1 MAYVSG
7 FDRTQTAL
15 FPVTVDEMIDEN
27 NVVRLV
33 EIFINGLDLKKLG
46 FEKAVSNE
54 EGRPCYDP
62 ADLLKLYLY
71 GYLNRI
77 RTSRLLEREC
87 KRNVELIWLLKGL
100 QPCFRTIAGFRSE
113 NPEAFRNLFR
123 HFVQCCRSWS
133 LIDGD
138 TIGIDS
144 SKFRAVN
151 SKKNN
156 YNQAKIDRQIDHVN
170 DKIETYFSEMDIA
183 DVEEKETLAE
193 KILQQ
198 TERGLKYDRLQ
209 ELLIST
215 DTDQISTTDPDS
227 RSMILHGSVI
237 EVAYNVQTAVDES
250 NKLIVHYQT
259 TNTNDR
265 KALFPMAYEVKQIC
279 QKNEVKALADKG
291 YHNGEQLKQ
300 CMDNDIITFVAFQEV
315 NRSKIV
321 PTPTYYGERFTYN
334 EKQDQYTCPEG
345 HIMTTTGTWYTK
357 KYRKTS
363 STQVK
368 HYKTNACKT
377 CPVRSECTTNPNGRI
392 IDRSENAEAVEANN
406 RRLLAQKELYQQRQQ
421 LCEHPFGTIKRQWG
435 YDHILLKG
443 LKKNNGEFGI
453 IFLVYNFVR
462 AIGILGFS
470 GLKTRL
476 ERCFLS
482 FSEIRRAIERITT
495 LEIFSSYKPL
505 WSVIR

>member
-1 MAYVSG
+1 MGYITG
-7 FDRTQTAL
+7 FDRDQTVL
-15 FPVTVDEMIDEN
+15 FPATLEESIDEN
-27 NVVRLV
+27 NPVRLV
-33 EIFINGLDLKKLG
+33 DLFIKGLDLTKLG
-46 FEKAVSNE
+46 FKKMVKSED
-54 EGRPCYDP
+54 GRPGYDP

-87 KRNVELIWLLKGL
+87 KRNIELIWLLKGL

-123 HFVQCCRSWS
+123 HFVQCCRSWN

-138 TIGIDS
+138 LIGIDS

-156 YNQAKIDRQIDHVN
+156 YNQAKIDRQLDHVS
-170 DKIETYFSEMDIA
+170 DKIIDYFNEMDQA
-183 DVEEKETLAE
+183 DAEQTENLAE
-193 KILQQ
+193 KILIQA
-198 TERGLKYDRLQ
+198 ERGLKYDQLQ
-209 ELLIST
+209 KQLDEQG
-215 DTDQISTTDPDS
+215 DGQISTTDPDS
-227 RSMILHGSVI
+227 RTMILHGSVI
-237 EVAYNVQTAVDES
+237 EVAYNVQTAVDEK
-250 NKLIVHYQT
+250 NKLIVHYET

-265 KALFPMAYEVKQIC
+265 KALFPVAMEVKKIC
-279 QKNEVKALADKG
+279 NKERLSALADKG
-291 YHNGEQLKQ
+291 YHNGEQLQQ
-300 CMDNDIITFVAFQEV
+300 CMSNGIITFVAFQEV
-315 NRSKIV
+315 NRSNPV
-321 PTPTYYGERFTYN
+321 PTAPYYGERFIYHP
-334 EKQDQYTCPEG
+334 KKDQYLCPAG
-345 HIMTTTGTWYTK
+345 NVMKTTGKWYTK

-363 STQVK
+363 ETQVR
-368 HYKTNACKT
+368 HYKTPACKT

-392 IDRSENAEAVEANN
+392 IERSENAEAVEANN
-406 RRLLAQKELYQQRQQ
+406 KRLLREKELYQKRQC

-462 AIGILGFS
+462 AVGILGFT

-482 FSEIRRAIERITT
+482 LLALWRTIKRITINE
-495 LEIFSSYKPL
+495 LFSYYRPS
-505 WSVIR
+505 WSVIG

>member
-15 FPVTVDEMIDEN
+15 FPVSVDEMIDEK

-33 EIFINGLDLKKLG
+33 EIYINGLDLKKLG
-46 FEKAVSNE
+46 FQKAVAND

-113 NPEAFRNLFR
+113 QPEAFRNLFR

-170 DKIETYFSEMDIA
+170 EKIETYFSEMDIA
-183 DVEEKETLAE
+183 DAEGKESLAE
-193 KILQQ
+193 KILLQA
-198 TERGLKYDRLQ
+198 ERGLKYDRLQ
-209 ELLIST
+209 EIINQT
-215 DTDQISTTDPDS
+215 GADQISTTDPDS

-250 NKLIVHYQT
+250 NKLIVHYET

-265 KALFPMAYEVKQIC
+265 KALFPLAYEVKNIC
-279 QKNEVKALADKG
+279 KKKAIRVLADKG

-300 CMDNDIITFVAFQEV
+300 CLDNDIITFVAFQEV
-315 NRSKIV
+315 NRSKEV
-321 PTPTYYGERFTYN
+321 PTPAYYGERFIYN
-334 EKQDQYTCPEG
+334 AKKDHYICPQG
-345 HIMTTTGTWYTK
+345 HIMKSTGTWYTK

-363 STQVK
+363 ETKVK
-368 HYKTNACKT
+368 HYKTTACKT
-377 CPVRSECTTNPNGRI
+377 CPVRSECTTNPHGRI

-406 RRLLAQKELYQQRQQ
+406 RRLLAQKELYQQRQA

-443 LKKNNGEFGI
+443 LKKNNGELGI

-462 AIGILGFS
+462 VLGILGFT
-470 GLKTRL
+470 GLKTCL
-476 ERCFLS
+476 EGCFLLVLALW
-482 FSEIRRAIERITT
+482 RAIERITT
-495 LEIFSSYKPL
+495 HEIFSSYKPS
-505 WSVIR
+505 WIVIR